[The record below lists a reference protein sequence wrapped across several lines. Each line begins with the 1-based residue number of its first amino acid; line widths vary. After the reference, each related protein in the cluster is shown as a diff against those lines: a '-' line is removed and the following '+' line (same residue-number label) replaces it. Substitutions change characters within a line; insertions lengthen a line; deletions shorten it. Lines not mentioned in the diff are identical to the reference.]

1 MLITLGGFMLVTT
14 LWMVGRYPQ
23 ILDDLDEIVDA
34 KEETNER
41 H

>member
-1 MLITLGGFMLVTT
+1 MLITLGGILMVTT

-23 ILDDLDEIVDA
+23 ILDDLDEIVE